1 MVRLCILK
9 IHSDLIGVQQL
20 NVDLTLYFNRT
31 ICHEANLTTL
41 NGHIVLIFLIEP
53 PLLKLIKVKL
63 RQVQCYHFEKK
74 HLKHM
79 STLNFCAIPQ
89 LRKHIVSYTKFIVN
103 TFTHTL
109 IMLLKGY
116 SLQYIHL
123 HIHYAK
129 ETPYYTIIHSHIHYS
144 KNTPNYTKH
153 TVQII

>member
-1 MVRLCILK
+1 
-9 IHSDLIGVQQL
+9 
-20 NVDLTLYFNRT
+20 
-31 ICHEANLTTL
+31 
-41 NGHIVLIFLIEP
+41 
-53 PLLKLIKVKL
+53 
-63 RQVQCYHFEKK
+63 
-74 HLKHM
+74 M

-144 KNTPNYTKH
+144 ILRILPTILNTLCRSSDLLH
-153 TVQII
+153 MVR